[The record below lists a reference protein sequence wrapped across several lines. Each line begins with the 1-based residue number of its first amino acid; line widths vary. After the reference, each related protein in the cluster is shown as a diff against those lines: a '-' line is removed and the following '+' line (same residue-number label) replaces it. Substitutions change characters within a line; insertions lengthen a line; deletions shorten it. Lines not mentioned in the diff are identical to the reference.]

1 MIAAAVVAPL
11 LAACVGCQALAMP
24 FIMFGEEPTKPVAAE
39 YPHLEGRKVAIL
51 VWADNDTLFEF
62 RNVQLELSEYVGSV
76 LKANVKRISLVPSR
90 TVVDYQRSDAD
101 WDRRPPAEVGK
112 QLDAERVL
120 LIELTQYTTREPTSP
135 HLYRGRISANV
146 KVYDTALADSA
157 PTFRT
162 TVETVYPPGAAA
174 EWGSSDT
181 SVRDAAMR
189 TFAAD
194 VSNKFHD
201 RRVKVK

>member
-1 MIAAAVVAPL
+1 MVTIGVLSLCGSAAL
-11 LAACVGCQALAMP
+11 VGCQAMAMP
-24 FIMFGEEPTKPVAAE
+24 FLMWGEEPTKNVPAE
-39 YPHLEGRKVAIL
+39 FPHLEGKKLGIL

-62 RNVQLELSEYVGSV
+62 RNVQLELSEYVAAS
-76 LKANVKRISLVPSR
+76 LKANVKKLNLIANR

-101 WDRRPPAEVGK
+101 WDRKPPAEVGAA
-112 QLDAERVL
+112 LGADRVL
-120 LIELTQYTTREPTSP
+120 LIELTQYTTREPDSP

-146 KVYDTALADSA
+146 KVYDTSVANSS
-157 PTFRT
+157 PTYKS

-174 EWGSSDT
+174 

-194 VSNKFHD
+194 VTGRFHD
-201 RRVKVK
+201 RKVKVK